1 VKEARHH
8 LSVVVPEGAATVI
21 LLRPQV
27 LLTNILGMTTR
38 SERTSALL
46 QSTALRLFLE
56 RGYDA
61 TTVAEIADAAG
72 FSHMTFFRHFPTKE
86 SVVVGDPYDPLIAEA
101 VRQQPANLP
110 AFERVRRGLLAAWSQ
125 MPEMAMGET
134 RDRIRLSVS
143 HPGLRA
149 ASQESNRATEE
160 IIVAALEDTGVGH
173 LEAIV
178 ATGACLGA
186 IMAALVDWGIDPDA
200 GQLGP
205 RIVAA
210 LQALPHPP
218 DAAQ

>member
-1 VKEARHH
+1 MA
-8 LSVVVPEGAATVI
+8 
-21 LLRPQV
+21 
-27 LLTNILGMTTR
+27 TR

-101 VRQQPANLP
+101 VRQQPADLP
-110 AFERVRRGLLAAWSQ
+110 TFERVRRGLLAAWSQ

-134 RDRIRLSVS
+134 RDRIRLAVS

-149 ASQESNRATEE
+149 ASQESNRATEA

-218 DAAQ
+218 DAAP